1 MGNQF
6 VRMISMTKT
15 VFLFATLALCSAQP
29 DSRNSCKA
37 GWFDASFLNLGCLL
51 FNTTA
56 FYSWEEANV
65 YCQKIEQATLVE
77 IGNEQQ
83 LDFIQMELD
92 LLGGDYWWTSGTDAG
107 REGPSLGWGAW
118 TWWGTSSGTRM
129 SPVGGSITTV
139 SAFPEDWDTSE
150 LTVTAATR
158 HKSSVSRFDPHNREQ
173 HFLCSPFSLYLDI
186 PQSLMD
192 ITI

>member
-29 DSRNSCKA
+29 DSRNTCKA

-56 FYSWEEANV
+56 FYSWEETNGGPLGL
-65 YCQKIEQATLVE
+65 TL
-77 IGNEQQ
+77 
-83 LDFIQMELD
+83 
-92 LLGGDYWWTSGTDAG
+92 AG
-107 REGPSLGWGAW
+107 RGPSLGWGAW